1 MEGSGR
7 QWRQQPPLYNDEMN
21 FSPDAP
27 VPNSLAMPLADT
39 AGSTHRVLL
48 LLAFAVGL
56 RAAVP
61 CPTPENVPAGAS
73 LQDLAVRHL
82 GNARYAIAIALATNA
97 RTGDGFPYI
106 ANPDDIG
113 GVARVC
119 VPSKS
124 EARGLERSW
133 QAYERAVNTARLPR
147 ISAVDKALVA
157 IPPDRPVNVVAW
169 VRKDQA
175 ARLKDA
181 SGAWVT
187 RAASD
192 TWVTVEPHLQEFCR
206 AFVRERRAD
215 EAKLTARLEQRLGLS
230 PASSKTFFVRMR
242 LANPG
247 PAVIFRPCSDPA
259 ADQANCSV
267 GPPGKAPGPYQ
278 QWFYQQYYSSY
289 GQSLISEF
297 PWTALGY
304 TFDWAPGA
312 GNASSFQRTG
322 ESEFVIHQG
331 APLEIL
337 EVVATPQYCAAPVNP

>member
-1 MEGSGR
+1 
-7 QWRQQPPLYNDEMN
+7 MN
-21 FSPDAP
+21 FSSNVDRAF
-27 VPNSLAMPLADT
+27 
-39 AGSTHRVLL
+39 LL
-48 LLAFAVGL
+48 LTLAAGL

-61 CPTPENVPAGAS
+61 CPTPVDVPAGAS
-73 LQDLAVRHL
+73 LQDLAQQHL

-106 ANPDDIG
+106 ANPDDLR

-124 EARGLERSW
+124 EANLLARSW
-133 QAYERAVNTARLPR
+133 VAYERAVNTARLPR
-147 ISAVDKALVA
+147 ISAIDKTLVA
-157 IPPDRPVNVVAW
+157 IPPDQPVNVVAW

-175 ARLKDA
+175 ARLKTA
-181 SGAWVT
+181 AGEWVT

-215 EAKLTARLEQRLGLS
+215 EARLTARLEQRLGLS
-230 PASSKTFFVRMR
+230 PASSKTFFVRMK

-247 PAVIFRPCSDPA
+247 PDVIFRPCSDPA
-259 ADQANCSV
+259 ADQAGCTV
-267 GPPGKAPGPYQ
+267 GPPGKAPAPYQ

-312 GNASSFQRTG
+312 GNALSFQRTG

-331 APLEIL
+331 APIEIL
-337 EVVATPQYCAAPVNP
+337 EVVATPQYCAAPATTP